1 MSPAIRKAVILG
13 GVLILCALYHPL
25 SAKPPKSRPY
35 AYLFPAE
42 LQALTEHLQQA
53 GVQVCALREDI
64 ELEVEIHRVPWRGRP
79 ALASRG
85 HLGLAQRSRDAS
97 ITSDA
102 QGQDALATDG
112 QGRDAP
118 ATKETKRFEAGTI
131 LVKAQQDLSDRIT
144 RLLDPRTNKGP
155 RVRRLLPQLREGE
168 EYPVAKLNSYVPI
181 TLGPVRPSQ
190 EKRPSNKPIIFE
202 TVYGP
207 EHKVDFGGS
216 PVSGLIWLEDGEHY
230 LQARDGKLYKVHAAS
245 GRSALFIDPSK
256 LAEGLKRLPVL
267 RKKDVESI
275 SKRTSFQMSPDHSA
289 VLLEYEND
297 LYYATIDGTTAVRL
311 TSSSGEEKYAT
322 FDPHGRFVAFVRD
335 GDLYIVDVATQ
346 TERALT
352 SDGGG
357 TIRNGEADW
366 VYFEEVFSRK
376 WKVFWW
382 SPDSSAIVFFQTDNA
397 PVPKFTVVNNV
408 PRQQRVEVTAYPR
421 AGEPNPKVRL
431 GVVSVAG
438 GPIKWIDLDEY
449 AEDNRLITGAGWLP
463 DSEKVYFFV
472 QDRAQTWLD
481 IDTAPRDGG
490 TPKRLLRET
499 TKAWV
504 EPPDTLQFLAGGPR
518 VAGILPA
525 IRRRDAPDT
534 REQGQDALATKERG
548 RDALDTT
555 TTDGSFILSSERT
568 GWKHLYLY
576 DKDAKL
582 KHAITSGDW
591 EARKVHYVDEHGG
604 WVYFTGTRD
613 SHIAE
618 NLYRAK
624 VDGSAIER
632 LTKSTGQHEVNMSPT
647 GKYFIDR
654 WSNASTP
661 TQVALCAGD
670 GTKTRTLDTNPV
682 YEREEYRFG
691 TYEQFQ
697 IRMADGFQIE
707 ASLLK
712 PPDFDSNKKYPV
724 WFMTYAG
731 PHAPTVID
739 SWQNGRAHDQMLAQ
753 MGILV
758 FRCDPR
764 PASGKGACSAWSAYK
779 QLGVQELKD
788 IEEAIQWLKQQSY
801 VDGERIG
808 MSGHSY
814 GGFMTA
820 YTLTHSRLFAGGI
833 GGAPPTDWH
842 LYDTIYTERYMDTP
856 QNNPEGYER
865 TSVVK
870 AAKDLHGRLLI
881 LHGEIDDNV
890 HVENTFKLVN
900 ALQEADKPFQLMI
913 YPKSRHG
920 IGGIH
925 YQRLIVHFIRSVLQ
939 VPDPSKGGEK

>member
-1 MSPAIRKAVILG
+1 MSPATRKIVALG
-13 GVLILCALYHPL
+13 GVLALCALNHPL
-25 SAKPPKSRPY
+25 SARSSKSRPY
-35 AYLFPAE
+35 AYLFPAQ
-42 LQALTEHLQQA
+42 LHALTEHLQQA
-53 GVQVCALREDI
+53 GVQVCELREDI
-64 ELEVEIHRVPWRGRP
+64 ELEVEIDQIISSGRNAAGKQAFRVHTERR
-79 ALASRG
+79 LETR
-85 HLGLAQRSRDAS
+85 QF
-97 ITSDA
+97 
-102 QGQDALATDG
+102 
-112 QGRDAP
+112 AP
-118 ATKETKRFEAGTI
+118 GTI
-131 LVKAQQDLSDRIT
+131 LVKTGQDVNNRIR
-144 RLLDPRTNKGP
+144 RLLDARTNKGQ
-155 RVRRLLPQLREGE
+155 RIWRILPEIREGD
-168 EYPVAKLNSYVPI
+168 EYPVARLNARVPI
-181 TLGPVRPSQ
+181 TLGPVRPLP
-190 EKRPSNKPIIFE
+190 EKRHSEKPITFE

-207 EHKVDFGGS
+207 EYKVDFGGS

-230 LQARDGKLYKVHAAS
+230 LQARDGKLYKVHASS
-245 GRSALFIDPSK
+245 GRSTLFVDPNK
-256 LAEGLKRLPVL
+256 LAEGLKRLPAM
-267 RKKDVESI
+267 REKDAMSL

-297 LYYATIDGTTAVRL
+297 LYYATIDGATAVRL
-311 TSSSGEEKYAT
+311 TSSPDQEKYAT

-335 GDLYIVDVATQ
+335 SDLCVVDIATQ
-346 TERALT
+346 TEKALT

-366 VYFEEVFSRK
+366 VYFEEVFDRH

-382 SPDSSAIVFFQTDNA
+382 SPDSSAIAFYQTDNA

-408 PRQQRVEVTAYPR
+408 PRQQQVEVTAYPR

-438 GPIKWIDLDEY
+438 GPVKWVDLDEY
-449 AEDNRLITGAGWLP
+449 AEDNRLITGAGWLL

-481 IDTAPRDGG
+481 IDTASRDGG

-504 EPPDTLQFLAGGPR
+504 EPPDTLKFL
-518 VAGILPA
+518 
-525 IRRRDAPDT
+525 
-534 REQGQDALATKERG
+534 
-548 RDALDTT
+548 
-555 TTDGSFILSSERT
+555 TDGSFLLSSERT
-568 GWKHLYLY
+568 GWKHVYLY

-582 KHAITSGDW
+582 KHSVTNGDW

-624 VDGSAIER
+624 LDGSVIER
-632 LTKSTGQHEVNMSPT
+632 LTKAAGQHEVNISPT
-647 GKYFIDR
+647 GKYYIDR

-661 TQVALCAGD
+661 TQVALYAGD
-670 GTKTRTLDTNPV
+670 GTKIRTLDTNPV

-697 IRMADGFQIE
+697 IRIADGSRVE

-712 PPDFDSNKKYPV
+712 PPDFGSNKKYPV

-731 PHAPTVID
+731 PHAPTITD

-764 PASGKGACSAWSAYK
+764 PACGKGACSAWTAYK

-788 IEEAIQWLKQQSY
+788 IEEAIQWLKQQPY

-820 YTLTHSRLFAGGI
+820 YALTHSRLFAGGI
-833 GGAPPTDWH
+833 AGAPPTDWR

-870 AAKDLHGRLLI
+870 AAKNLHGRLLL

-900 ALQEADKPFQLMI
+900 ALQEADKQFQLMV

-920 IGGIH
+920 IGGMH
-925 YQRLIVHFIRSVLQ
+925 YQRLIVDFIRSVLQ
-939 VPDPSKGGEK
+939 VPDPGQGGEK